1 MYHLSIVYIYQNLM
15 LAFHSIKQ
23 HILNY
28 VPLKLDP
35 DNFQIEL
42 SSSSLKL
49 NALPVGVRIGPFGG
63 FTGSFGQFYDL
74 EVWGKA
80 GEIAADRLT
89 KGSRIAAFGQGVWR
103 EYQTK
108 DGKTQRAYVVRVP
121 SEGMTYLD
129 TKAEAEALKGT
140 GAAPAAGGD
149 DIPF

>member
-1 MYHLSIVYIYQNLM
+1 MAQISVAGRVIKSPEVRFFDSGTSVCRISI
-15 LAFHSIKQ
+15 ADRA
-23 HILNY
+23 Y
-28 VPLKLDP
+28 VRPERKGEEAP
-35 DNFQIEL
+35 
-42 SSSSLKL
+42 
-49 NALPVGVRIGPFGG
+49 
-63 FTGSFGQFYDL
+63 GQFYDL

-121 SEGMTYLD
+121 SEGMTYMD

-140 GAAPAAGGD
+140 TAGSAPAPGGD
-149 DIPF
+149 EIPF